1 MNKRYTIREVA
12 DLIGIST
19 DAIRLYEKE
28 GLVTPHRDPQNAY
41 RYYEAY
47 DIQRILGIYLHRQ
60 LNVSIPEIRNI
71 YEVETL
77 PEISDS
83 FSEFITQTENEI
95 QNLQIKLKKLRF
107 MKQHIDNLNEGLVTC
122 SIKELPTL
130 YMLYQQDFSKT
141 LYENMKLALN
151 SPVFSF
157 GNFCYTL
164 KTNAAGTYSPH
175 ALEFAI
181 REPMM
186 RVCPLSNQADTFKKI
201 NGCRCIYS
209 VITAPDLNGTEWN
222 LNRVYSYANEH
233 GLTCGSEGYAFY
245 IYSLYAQNNIIDF
258 YEIYFPILE

>member
-83 FSEFITQTENEI
+83 FSEFITQAEDEI
-95 QNLQIKLKKLRF
+95 QNLQIKLEKLRF
-107 MKQHIDNLNEGLVTC
+107 MKQHIDNLNEDNDFKEYVKSLIVRDKYRL
-122 SIKELPTL
+122 IKN
-130 YMLYQQDFSKT
+130 DDIGK
-141 LYENMKLALN
+141 
-151 SPVFSF
+151 V
-157 GNFCYTL
+157 
-164 KTNAAGTYSPH
+164 
-175 ALEFAI
+175 
-181 REPMM
+181 
-186 RVCPLSNQADTFKKI
+186 KKKQKK
-201 NGCRCIYS
+201 N
-209 VITAPDLNGTEWN
+209 
-222 LNRVYSYANEH
+222 
-233 GLTCGSEGYAFY
+233 
-245 IYSLYAQNNIIDF
+245 
-258 YEIYFPILE
+258 